1 MKKDRE
7 KIVLII
13 GSIIIYLALVF
24 LLYLDKKSKENIYL
38 NDKINQLKSEF
49 LITKRTYDK
58 ALELFY
64 NIRIK
69 NNSVIKYCGN
79 FSKRSEIFDTFYDDY
94 IFLRKVG
101 FDRFM
106 FTLPDG
112 RVYLRMYNFNRYGD
126 KLSEMAD
133 LVNYKNN
140 YLSID
145 KNLLDSLVYLYPII
159 INNKRMCDV
168 YLNVPFYKISD
179 DLANTF
185 NKSYLF
191 IIKKDFLNLK
201 ENKGYIQ
208 SDLSPDYFVE
218 LKFYNQIFK
227 TKNYDSFSLS
237 EINKKV
243 KKEIDKKLR
252 EGVSFSY
259 PVDINGNTILM
270 TFIVIK
276 SFNNI
281 PIGYLISYESD
292 ATFKVFSR
300 SFYLMILS
308 LLFVMIIINIF
319 IINIIKL
326 KNMAEKKAVTDKL
339 TGLFNRSII
348 DTLIQVEIERAK
360 RNNRPIS
367 ILLFD
372 IDHFKK
378 INDTYGHDKG
388 DYALKTIAEIVRRT
402 LRKSDYIIRW
412 GGEEFLVILP
422 ETDLDGAIKVAEKIR
437 SNIENYNF
445 KDIGKVTVSIGVT
458 MLKMGEPLDN
468 AIKRA
473 DEALY
478 VAKNKGRNRV
488 EVSYY

>member
-1 MKKDRE
+1 M
-7 KIVLII
+7 
-13 GSIIIYLALVF
+13 S
-24 LLYLDKKSKENIYL
+24 
-38 NDKINQLKSEF
+38 
-49 LITKRTYDK
+49 
-58 ALELFY
+58 FY
-64 NIRIK
+64 N
-69 NNSVIKYCGN
+69 
-79 FSKRSEIFDTFYDDY
+79 
-94 IFLRKVG
+94 
-101 FDRFM
+101 
-106 FTLPDG
+106 
-112 RVYLRMYNFNRYGD
+112 
-126 KLSEMAD
+126 
-133 LVNYKNN
+133 
-140 YLSID
+140 
-145 KNLLDSLVYLYPII
+145 
-159 INNKRMCDV
+159 
-168 YLNVPFYKISD
+168 
-179 DLANTF
+179 
-185 NKSYLF
+185 
-191 IIKKDFLNLK
+191 KKDFLNLK

-218 LKFYNQIFK
+218 SKFYNQILK
-227 TKNYDSFSLS
+227 TKNNDSFSLS
-237 EINKKV
+237 EINKKA
-243 KKEIDKKLR
+243 KKEIDIKLR
-252 EGVSFSY
+252 EEVSFSY
-259 PVDINGNTILM
+259 PIDINGNTILM
-270 TFIVIK
+270 TFIVIR

-292 ATFKVFSR
+292 TTFKVFSR

-308 LLFVMIIINIF
+308 LLLVMIIINIF

-326 KNMAEKKAVTDKL
+326 KNVAEKKAITDKL

-348 DTLIQVEIERAK
+348 DTLVQVEIERAK
-360 RNNRPIS
+360 RNNKPIS

-388 DYALKTIAEIVRRT
+388 DYTLKTIAEIAKRI

-437 SNIENYNF
+437 SNVENYNF

-458 MLKMGEPLDN
+458 MLKIGEPLDN

-478 VAKNKGRNRV
+478 AAKNKGRNRV

>member
-1 MKKDRE
+1 MKKNKD
-7 KIVLII
+7 KIALII
-13 GSIIIYLALVF
+13 GNIIIYLALIF
-24 LLYLDKKSKENIYL
+24 ILYLDKKSKENIYL

-49 LITKRTYDK
+49 LIAKRTYDK
-58 ALELFY
+58 ASELFY

-69 NNSVIKYCGN
+69 NSSVINFCGN
-79 FSKRSEIFDTFYDDY
+79 FSKRSEIFDAFYDDY
-94 IFLRKVG
+94 RSLRKIG
-101 FDRFM
+101 FDRFI
-106 FTLPDG
+106 FTLPNG

-126 KLSEMAD
+126 EISEIAE
-133 LVNYKNN
+133 LANYGNN

-145 KNLLDSLVYLYPII
+145 KNLLDSLVYLYPIY
-159 INNKRMCDV
+159 INNKRICDV

-179 DLANTF
+179 DLANRF

-191 IIKKDFLNLK
+191 VIKKDFLNLK
-201 ENKGYIQ
+201 ESKGYIH

-218 LKFYNQIFK
+218 LKYYNQILK
-227 TKNYDSFSLS
+227 TKNYDSFRLS

-243 KKEIDKKLR
+243 KKELDKKLR

-259 PVDINGNTILM
+259 PVDINGNTVLI

-276 SFNNI
+276 SFNDI

-292 ATFKVFSR
+292 TTFEVFSR
-300 SFYLMILS
+300 TFYLMIPS
-308 LLFVMIIINIF
+308 LLFVMIITNIF
-319 IINIIKL
+319 IVNIIKV
-326 KNMAEKKAVTDKL
+326 KNVAEKKAITDKL

-360 RNNRPIS
+360 RNNKPIS
-367 ILLFD
+367 VLLFD

-388 DYALKTIAEIVRRT
+388 DYALKTIAEIARRT

-422 ETDLDGAIKVAEKIR
+422 ETDLDGAKKVAEKIR
-437 SNIENYNF
+437 SNVENYNL
-445 KDIGKVTVSIGVT
+445 KVIGKVTVSIGVT

-478 VAKNKGRNRV
+478 AAKNKGRNRV